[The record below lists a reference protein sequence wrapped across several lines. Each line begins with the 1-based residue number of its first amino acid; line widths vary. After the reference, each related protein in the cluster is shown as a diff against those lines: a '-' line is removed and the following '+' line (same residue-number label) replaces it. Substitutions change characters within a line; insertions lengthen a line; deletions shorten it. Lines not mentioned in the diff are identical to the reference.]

1 MSVSGVLGFILFVCF
16 VVIVCEDWSHGAKG
30 VYEKMMYGE
39 FKAENC
45 VPAPVTVGKEQTNSK
60 K

>member
-16 VVIVCEDWSHGAKG
+16 IVIATEDWSHGAKG
-30 VYEKMMYGE
+30 VYEKMMYGK
-39 FKAENC
+39 FKTENC
-45 VPAPVTVGKEQTNSK
+45 VQAPVTVEKEQTNSK